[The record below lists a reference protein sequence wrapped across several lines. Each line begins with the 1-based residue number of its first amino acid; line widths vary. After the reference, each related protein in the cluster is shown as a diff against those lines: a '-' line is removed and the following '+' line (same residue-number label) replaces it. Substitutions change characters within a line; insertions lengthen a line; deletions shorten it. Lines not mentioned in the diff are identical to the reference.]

1 MTASTPAATQA
12 TTPGATRATT
22 RDPDLLPGQGGFR
35 FGRALETTGA
45 WLLGILWLVPLLYA
59 LWASV
64 HSGDAAT
71 TFDLT
76 APLTGDNFATVWNG
90 APFNRYYLNTVLLV
104 LGILAG
110 QLVLGILAAYAFA
123 RFRFVGSNLAFA
135 LVLVQLMIA
144 PDILISENYTT
155 MATLGLVDTIPA
167 IGLPYIASA
176 FGIFLLRQTFKSLPI
191 ELDEAA
197 EIEGCGRLG
206 RLWRVY
212 VPLAKPTIVAY
223 GLVSVSTHWNN
234 FLWPLVITNS
244 VNSRPLTVGLAVY
257 NGTESGINWPLL
269 SAATVLVV
277 APLLIAFLIFQRQFV
292 QSFMRAGIR

>member
-1 MTASTPAATQA
+1 MSVARHEA
-12 TTPGATRATT
+12 
-22 RDPDLLPGQGGFR
+22 LPGEDGLR
-35 FGRALETTGA
+35 IGRVVETGGA
-45 WLLGILWLVPLLYA
+45 WLLGILWLLPLLYA

-64 HSGDAAT
+64 HARDAAT
-71 TFDLT
+71 SFDLT
-76 APLTGDNFATVWNG
+76 APLTLDNFVQVWNG
-90 APFNRYYLNTVLLV
+90 APFDRYYLNTVLLV
-104 LGILAG
+104 SGILAG
-110 QLVLGILAAYAFA
+110 QLVLGVLAAYAFA
-123 RFRFVGSNLAFA
+123 RFRFVGKNIAFA
-135 LVLVQLMIA
+135 LVLIQLMIA
-144 PDILISENYTT
+144 PDILISENYST
-155 MATLGLVDTIPA
+155 MASLQLVDTIPA

-244 VNSRPLTVGLAVY
+244 VNARPLPVGLAVY
-257 NGTESGINWPLL
+257 NGTESGVDWTLL

-277 APLLIAFLIFQRQFV
+277 APLLVAFLIFQRQFV

>member
-1 MTASTPAATQA
+1 MTST
-12 TTPGATRATT
+12 TT
-22 RDPDLLPGQGGFR
+22 LPGESGFR
-35 FGRALETTGA
+35 LGRALENVGA
-45 WLLGILWLVPLLYA
+45 WLLGVLWLLPLLYA

-64 HSGDAAT
+64 HDREAAT
-71 TFDLT
+71 SFDLT
-76 APLTGDNFATVWNG
+76 APLTLDNFVAVWNG
-90 APFNRYYLNTVLLV
+90 APFDRYYLNTVLLV
-104 LGILAG
+104 TGILAG
-110 QLVLGILAAYAFA
+110 QLVLGVLAAYAFA
-123 RFRFVGSNLAFA
+123 RFRFAGSNIAFA

-155 MATLGLVDTIPA
+155 MARLQLVDTIPA

-244 VNSRPLTVGLAVY
+244 VNARPLTVGLAVY
-257 NGTESGINWPLL
+257 NGTESGIDWTLL

>member
-1 MTASTPAATQA
+1 M
-12 TTPGATRATT
+12 
-22 RDPDLLPGQGGFR
+22 
-35 FGRALETTGA
+35 
-45 WLLGILWLVPLLYA
+45 LGILWLLPLLYA

-64 HSGDAAT
+64 HHREAAAS
-71 TFDLT
+71 FDLT
-76 APLTGDNFATVWNG
+76 APLTLDNFSAVWNG
-90 APFNRYYLNTVLLV
+90 APFDRYYLNTVLLV
-104 LGILAG
+104 TGILAG
-110 QLVLGILAAYAFA
+110 QLVLGVLAAYAFA
-123 RFRFVGSNLAFA
+123 RFRFVGSNIAFA

-144 PDILISENYTT
+144 PDILISENYNT
-155 MATLGLVDTIPA
+155 MAQIQLVDTIPA

-244 VNSRPLTVGLAVY
+244 VNARPLTVGLAVY
-257 NGTESGINWPLL
+257 NGTESGIDWTLL

-277 APLLIAFLIFQRQFV
+277 APLLVAFLIFQRQFV